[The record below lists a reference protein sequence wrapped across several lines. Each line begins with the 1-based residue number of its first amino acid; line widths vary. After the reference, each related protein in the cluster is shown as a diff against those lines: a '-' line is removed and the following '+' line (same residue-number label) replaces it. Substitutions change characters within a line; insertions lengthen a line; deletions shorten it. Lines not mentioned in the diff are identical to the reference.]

1 MKISKNK
8 IKSLVAEA
16 MKKTILKEVK
26 ANNWQEY
33 VNVGKNEAN
42 KQERRKLWMMWELW
56 TKGDSKASFA
66 LMDATLPVN
75 PTEYTGD
82 YSGWVEWYKDMVKNK
97 EAMASMGRTKN
108 FNVDDHFKYVEKY
121 FPKEAMIPTM
131 KIAKMEADQQTV
143 SNFING
149 LGFDKKP
156 EAVALDFLDK
166 SKEKAAALAAID
178 DMFEGLPDKIQDN
191 SLKTSI
197 ANVKSGLTLYLFRD
211 PKIDTIFTNDPE
223 GMLELMIGSD
233 VDKLANADSFYRL
246 ALHHAIKSDSSL
258 DQKQKQELVEFINRI
273 GLTKPD
279 KAGLAS
285 SSKYKEIKDSSKE
298 AVANSALFKAIETS
312 SGVAGEEKKQS
323 NESKMMN
330 ENRIRAIIRHELIQA
345 MKS

>member
-211 PKIDTIFTNDPE
+211 PKIDTIFANDPN

-258 DQKQKQELVEFINRI
+258 ELAQKQELVEFIDEI

-279 KAGLAS
+279 KAELAS
-285 SSKYKEIKDSSKE
+285 STKYKETKDSSEE
-298 AVANSALFKAIETS
+298 AVANSPLFKAIETS
-312 SGVAGEEKKQS
+312 SLAGSEKA

>member
-26 ANNWQEY
+26 ANTWEEY
-33 VNVGKNEAN
+33 VNVGKSEAD
-42 KQERRKLWMMWELW
+42 KQKRRRLWAMWELW
-56 TKGDSKASFA
+56 TKPTQVQVELSYAKS
-66 LMDATLPVN
+66 LPVN
-75 PTEYTGD
+75 PAEYAAD
-82 YSGWVEWYKDMVKNK
+82 YSGWVNWYIDVTKNK
-97 EAMASMGRTKN
+97 EAMSAMGRTKN

-121 FPKEAMIPTM
+121 FPNAAKDPTM
-131 KIAKMEADQQTV
+131 QIAKMKADQQTV

-178 DMFEGLPDKIQDN
+178 EMLKDLPIKIQDD

-197 ANVKSGLTLYLFRD
+197 ANVKSGSTLYLFRD

>member
-178 DMFEGLPDKIQDN
+178 EMLKDLPIKIQDD

-197 ANVKSGLTLYLFRD
+197 ANVKSGSTLYLFRD